1 MGLPRRL
8 LGRDEVV
15 VRHMHTHLKTLF
27 PAILLALLVIAAA
40 VAALVLAPTSWP
52 SWSSWVIAVVAA
64 VLVVLVF
71 GIPWLEWISSTY
83 TITSRRIITRHGVF
97 TKTGHDIPLSRIS
110 DVSYEHSLIDRL
122 FGCGT
127 LILQTSADD
136 PLALPDIP
144 DVEHVHV
151 EVTEL
156 LFGDTQAAIDVD
168 PDN

>member
-27 PAILLALLVIAAA
+27 PAMALALLVNGAGVVGTVFLPASAPSWAPWAIGIAAA
-40 VAALVLAPTSWP
+40 VLVLL
-52 SWSSWVIAVVAA
+52 
-64 VLVVLVF
+64 VL
-71 GIPWLEWISSTY
+71 GIPWVKWIYSTY

-97 TKTGHDIPLSRIS
+97 TKQGHDIPLSRIS
-110 DVSYEHSLIDRL
+110 DVSYEHSLVDRM

-136 PLALPDIP
+136 PLMLPDIP
-144 DVEHVHV
+144 DVEDVHV

-156 LFGDTQAAIDVD
+156 LFGNTQAAIDVD